1 MTLPNQ
7 AEIIIVGGGIAG
19 CSTAYHLAKAGKTDV
34 LLLEQGKLTS
44 GTTWHAA
51 GLIGQMRPNRNMT
64 AMSKYGIELY
74 AALEAETGLATGW
87 KQCGSVNVAS
97 TPERMQVLRKQA
109 AMAHSFGVECHLIS
123 PQEAGE
129 RYPVMRTDDLQGA
142 IWLPG
147 DGKANPADLC
157 MSLAK
162 GARNRGVRMQEGI
175 EVTGVIVE
183 NGQVKG
189 VRTTQGEVRCE
200 VLVNCAGQWARQFGL
215 LAGVN
220 VPLYPAEHF
229 YIVTGKIEGVH
240 PMLPVMRDPD
250 GFIYYKEE
258 VGGLLMGGFEPVA
271 KPWRVDPIPADFQF
285 QLLGEDWDQF
295 EPLMKNAIHR
305 TPCLETAEI
314 KMLLNGP
321 ESFTPD
327 GNFILGEAPELRN
340 YFVCAGFNSSGIANS
355 GGAGRLMAEWIVGGE
370 PSTDLWD
377 VDIRRFGPFTGNRRA
392 LAERTAETLGLHYAM
407 RWPRQELETVRPL
420 RTSPLYD
427 LLAAKGAEFGS
438 RNGWERANYFKA
450 SAATLRPDHTLG
462 RPGWLD
468 AMQAEQRA
476 TREAV
481 ALYDQSSFSKLLLA
495 GRDVLAVL
503 QRLCAKNMDVPV
515 NRMVYTALLN
525 ERGGFESDVTV
536 IRQQPNAMGERFLV
550 VTGSA
555 QTVRDFDWI
564 ARHIQPQEHAILT
577 DISPLY
583 SVLSVMG
590 PNAQTL
596 LSRLCPDD
604 LSPAALKFSW
614 TRLIDLGHARVRAA
628 RMSYV
633 GGPGYELYV
642 PVEMTRHVYLA
653 LQDAGR
659 DLGLRDAGY
668 YALDAL
674 RIEQGR
680 RAWGAELGPDETP
693 FEAGM
698 MAAVDLDKPGGFI
711 GRDALLAR
719 QGQPLR
725 KKLVTLVVDSPQY
738 FIWGGESIWV
748 NGQPGGEVS
757 SAGWSPRAGACVA
770 LGYVRGDAA
779 NQPHSGT
786 AAELDLWGERIGAR
800 LYDRWPAPSPLG

>member
-1 MTLPNQ
+1 MTLPTQ

-19 CSTAYHLAKAGKTDV
+19 CSTAYHLARAGKTDV

-162 GARNRGVRMQEGI
+162 GSRNQGVRMQEGI

-183 NGQVKG
+183 NGRVKG

-427 LLAAKGAEFGS
+427 LLAAKDAEFGS
-438 RNGWERANYFKA
+438 KNGWERANYFKA
-450 SAATLRPDHTLG
+450 SAATPRPDHTLG
-462 RPGWLD
+462 RPGWLAD
-468 AMQAEQRA
+468 MQAEQRA

-495 GRDVLAVL
+495 GRDALAVL

-515 NRMVYTALLN
+515 NRMVYTAMLN
-525 ERGGFESDVTV
+525 ERGGFESDLTV
-536 IRQQPNAMGERFLV
+536 IRQQPNAMGERFLI

-596 LSRLCPDD
+596 LARVCPDD
-604 LSPAALKFSW
+604 LSATGLKFSS

-642 PVEMTRHVYLA
+642 PVEMTRHVYMA

-693 FEAGM
+693 LEAGM

-725 KKLVTLVVDSPQY
+725 KKLVTLVVASPEPY
-738 FIWGGESIWV
+738 LWGGESIWV
-748 NGQPGGEVS
+748 NGQAAGEIS

-779 NQPHSGT
+779 NQFHTGT
-786 AAELDLWGERIGAR
+786 AVELDLWGERIGAR
-800 LYDRWPAPSPLG
+800 LYDRWPAPSPSG

>member
-1 MTLPNQ
+1 MTLPTH

-183 NGQVKG
+183 NGRVKG
-189 VRTTQGEVRCE
+189 VRTAQGEVRCE

-305 TPCLETAEI
+305 TPCLETADI

-427 LLAAKGAEFGS
+427 FLAAKGAEFGS

-450 SAATLRPDHTLG
+450 SAATARPDHTLG
-462 RPGWLD
+462 RPGWLPG
-468 AMQAEQRA
+468 MIEEQRA
-476 TREAV
+476 TRETV

-495 GRDVLAVL
+495 GRDALAVL

-515 NRMVYTALLN
+515 NRMVYTAMLN

-536 IRQQPNAMGERFLV
+536 IRQQPNAMGERYLI

-577 DISPLY
+577 DITPLY
-583 SVLSVMG
+583 SVLSLMG

-596 LSRLCPDD
+596 LARLGPDD
-604 LSPAALKFSW
+604 LSATGLKFSW

-653 LQDAGR
+653 LQAAGA

-674 RIEQGR
+674 RIERGR

-725 KKLVTLVVDSPQY
+725 KKLVTLVVASPEPY
-738 FIWGGESIWV
+738 LWGGESIWV
-748 NGQPGGEVS
+748 NGQAAGEIS
-757 SAGWSPRAGACVA
+757 SAGWSPAAGACMA
-770 LGYVRGDAA
+770 LGYVRGELA
-779 NQPHSGT
+779 NLVHTGT
-786 AAELDLWGERIGAR
+786 VAELDLWGERITAR
-800 LYDRWPAPSPLG
+800 LYDQLPAAGL

>member
-19 CSTAYHLAKAGKTDV
+19 CSTAYHLARAGKTDV

-162 GARNRGVRMQEGI
+162 GSRNQGVRMQEGI

-183 NGQVKG
+183 NGRVKG

-438 RNGWERANYFKA
+438 KNGWERANYFKA
-450 SAATLRPDHTLG
+450 SAATPRPDHTLG
-462 RPGWLD
+462 RPGWLAD
-468 AMQAEQRA
+468 MQAEQRA

-495 GRDVLAVL
+495 GRDALAVL

-515 NRMVYTALLN
+515 NRMVYTAMLN
-525 ERGGFESDVTV
+525 ERGGFESDLTV
-536 IRQQPNAMGERFLV
+536 IRQQPNAMGERFLI

-596 LSRLCPDD
+596 LARVCPDD
-604 LSPAALKFSW
+604 LSATGLKFSS

-653 LQDAGR
+653 LQAAGA

-680 RAWGAELGPDETP
+680 RACGAELGPDETP
-693 FEAGM
+693 LEAGM

-725 KKLVTLVVDSPQY
+725 KKLVTLVVASPEPY
-738 FIWGGESIWV
+738 LWGGESIWV
-748 NGQPGGEVS
+748 NGQAAGEIS

-779 NQPHSGT
+779 NQFHTGT
-786 AAELDLWGERIGAR
+786 AVELDLWGERIGAR
-800 LYDRWPAPSPLG
+800 LYDRWPAAAG